1 MISKSISISDKEEN
15 SSLLNIE
22 SCLALGLIQNSSSKI
37 FQTSKD
43 NLIRDKI
50 WDILDSTSTDH
61 RERNGH
67 LEKGS
72 HSLASTVRPFF
83 YLDQEYQNEHP
94 KVPSKVPPK
103 VPRKEP
109 LELMPLAKTSKKQWV
124 KVWRPNEAGINDCV
138 DAQKL
143 TSLEPN

>member
-1 MISKSISISDKEEN
+1 MFPKEEN

-72 HSLASTVRPFF
+72 HSLASTVRPFLLYLYQE
-83 YLDQEYQNEHP
+83 YLD
-94 KVPSKVPPK
+94 KGG
-103 VPRKEP
+103 
-109 LELMPLAKTSKKQWV
+109 
-124 KVWRPNEAGINDCV
+124 RPNEARIDGWV
-138 DAQKL
+138 QGGEHQK
-143 TSLEPN
+143 SIRQSVSA

>member
-1 MISKSISISDKEEN
+1 MFPKEEN

-94 KVPSKVPPK
+94 K
-103 VPRKEP
+103 EP